1 MGLLGQGVFDSVKKL
16 PDLLYFQEVFLAP
29 EKGPN
34 IENTPFTL
42 ARLSLDIMPR
52 SSESITDLVSL
63 RNWVLNDFID
73 AEVTNSGAAFLG
85 LVMWVSNDPY

>member
-1 MGLLGQGVFDSVKKL
+1 
-16 PDLLYFQEVFLAP
+16 
-29 EKGPN
+29 
-34 IENTPFTL
+34 
-42 ARLSLDIMPR
+42 MPR